1 MTARAAHL
9 VDNVLPKVPIRQWVL
24 SVPVRVRY
32 LMAYDSVFCSKI
44 LNIFKSEVFRWYRR
58 RAKGQD
64 RFESIKDAHCGSVT
78 FIQRGGSAL
87 NLNVHFHMLALDGVY
102 LHEGWNR
109 PPRFIALPPPGNV
122 DVERVVRCIRKR
134 VIKLLDKQDGENDE
148 LSEREPLLAACVAGS
163 LTNRVATGTKAGA
176 ATSVIRQAELIRPHN
191 NEKSSRCANVDYFSL
206 HANTRVGAGER
217 KRLEKLCRYVARPP
231 ISNELLEELSDGR
244 IAYKL
249 KRPWQDGTA
258 AVVFEP
264 AELLERMAA
273 LVPPPRVHQ
282 VRYHGVLA
290 SASSLR
296 SFVVVSGKS
305 RVENS
310 QNECWS
316 ELMKRAFELD
326 VLECPRCLGT
336 MRLIACIM
344 ERDAIRAILGS
355 MGLPADSPDFAPSQF
370 IPQREF
376 DFENEWEWGAA

>member
-44 LNIFKSEVFRWYRR
+44 LNIFKREVFRWYRR

-134 VIKLLDKQDGENDE
+134 VIKILDKQDGENDE

-163 LTNRVATGTKAGA
+163 LTNRVATGTKTGA

>member
-1 MTARAAHL
+1 M
-9 VDNVLPKVPIRQWVL
+9 
-24 SVPVRVRY
+24 
-32 LMAYDSVFCSKI
+32 
-44 LNIFKSEVFRWYRR
+44 
-58 RAKGQD
+58 
-64 RFESIKDAHCGSVT
+64 
-78 FIQRGGSAL
+78 
-87 NLNVHFHMLALDGVY
+87 
-102 LHEGWNR
+102 
-109 PPRFIALPPPGNV
+109 
-122 DVERVVRCIRKR
+122 
-134 VIKLLDKQDGENDE
+134 
-148 LSEREPLLAACVAGS
+148 
-163 LTNRVATGTKAGA
+163 
-176 ATSVIRQAELIRPHN
+176 
-191 NEKSSRCANVDYFSL
+191 DYFSL

>member
-24 SVPVRVRY
+24 SVPIQVRY
-32 LMAYDSVFCSKI
+32 LMAYDSVFCTKI
-44 LNIFKSEVFRWYRR
+44 LNIFKEEVFRWYRR
-58 RAKGQD
+58 RAKGQGG
-64 RFESIKDAHCGSVT
+64 FESMKDAHCGSVT

-102 LHEGWNR
+102 FHEGWTHS
-109 PPRFIALPPPGNV
+109 PRFIALPPPANA
-122 DVERVVRCIRKR
+122 DVERVVRRVRKR
-134 VIKLLDKQDGENDE
+134 VMKLLVQQDGENDE

-163 LTNRVATGTKAGA
+163 LTHRVATGTKEGA
-176 ATSVIRQAELIRPHN
+176 ALSVIRQGELVRPHN
-191 NEKSSRCANVDYFSL
+191 NEKSLRCANVDYFSL

-249 KRPWQDGTA
+249 KRPRQDGTA

-305 RVENS
+305 RVEDS
-310 QNECWS
+310 PNECWS
-316 ELMKRAFELD
+316 ELMKRAFKLD
-326 VLECPRCLGT
+326 VLECPRCQGP

-355 MGLPADSPDFAPSQF
+355 MGLPADSPGFAPSQL